1 MKRYECGLSEIK
13 VAGDAEA
20 GMQFSGYGAVFG
32 NVDYWGD
39 LIVEGAFQSTI
50 AQAKSTNQ
58 WPALLSQHGF
68 TGEGDVPVGIWTEM
82 REDSIGLYVE
92 GKLADTPR
100 GKELYGL
107 MKMEPRPA
115 INGLSIGYQAVEWT
129 ARTKPEDPRRT
140 LKKINLMEISL
151 VTFPANPKART
162 TAVKSGL
169 TIRDAENA
177 LRDAGFTRSQAK
189 SIIAEGFDGLP
200 PWDAD
205 EDTEAVKAVA
215 ESVKEA
221 IRRNLITL
229 RR

>member
-1 MKRYECGLSEIK
+1 LREIK

-32 NVDYWGD
+32 NVDFWGD

-115 INGLSIGYQAVEWT
+115 INGLSIGYQAEEWT
-129 ARTKPEDPRRT
+129 TRSKPEEPRRT

-189 SIIAEGFDGLP
+189 SITAEGFDGLP

-205 EDTEAVKAVA
+205 EADEAKTTADA
-215 ESVKEA
+215 VKEA

-229 RR
+229 RL